1 MKNYYILKTFCKR
14 IFLVGTGNFWYEN
27 AEIGDDSSIYY
38 RTLSSILFFA
48 YCFMTLLEIMA
59 AFMGDFPEDERR
71 DSITLSVSHSI
82 LLIKIFSII
91 YNKKIIKQHMYDIVR
106 VCEMYEKESLLKER
120 YRFLKMN
127 VLAYCITVYSSAAF
141 FVLEGLKK
149 SYSGSH
155 FVTIITYYPSYNND
169 SGLATFIRI
178 CNTVIL
184 YIMLLS
190 MIIVDGF
197 AISNLIILK
206 HKFVTLRHY
215 FEDLRE
221 DVEKICEM
229 GNYKIAGERL
239 TNGVIEGIVMHKELL
254 RLSNVI
260 DKVFGTAMAFQLC
273 QSSGA
278 AVSLMLLFA
287 LSENLTL
294 FASLRIISFVAAL
307 FLLLG
312 LFLCNAGEI
321 TYQASLLPD
330 AIFYCGWHLCP
341 ARYKGQNLG
350 KIISI
355 ACAQAQQP
363 LVMKAFKM
371 FQLTY
376 VTFLQVIRG
385 TYSVFAL
392 IYAQN
397 Q

>member
-27 AEIGDDSSIYY
+27 GEIGDDSSIYY

-91 YNKKIIKQHMYDIVR
+91 YNKIIIKQHMYDIVR
-106 VCEMYEKESLLKER
+106 VCERYEKESLLKER

-149 SYSGSH
+149 AYSGSH
-155 FVTIITYYPSYNND
+155 FVTIITYYPSHNND
-169 SGLATFIRI
+169 TGLATFIRI
-178 CNTVIL
+178 FNTVIL

-197 AISNLIILK
+197 AISNLVILK
-206 HKFVTLRHY
+206 YKFITLRHY
-215 FEDLRE
+215 FEDLRK

-229 GNYKIAGERL
+229 GNYKTAGERL

-254 RLSNVI
+254 RLSQVI

-287 LSENLTL
+287 LSSDFNVFKFSVYDIDRRKNNTINHTPLIL
-294 FASLRIISFVAAL
+294 LNSFQRI
-307 FLLLG
+307 
-312 LFLCNAGEI
+312 
-321 TYQASLLPD
+321 
-330 AIFYCGWHLCP
+330 
-341 ARYKGQNLG
+341 
-350 KIISI
+350 
-355 ACAQAQQP
+355 
-363 LVMKAFKM
+363 
-371 FQLTY
+371 
-376 VTFLQVIRG
+376 
-385 TYSVFAL
+385 
-392 IYAQN
+392 
-397 Q
+397 